1 MYLPQNTLLLTY
13 PTMSRILNAT
23 LTAAL
28 ITAAAPA
35 TAQWNYDPAMAAATS
50 YCAARDAGRTAKQA
64 DDAAATQL
72 AMAAGGGFSQSI
84 ATVLVGGR
92 SAMERARYIARQMCP
107 QWFDTPMPTW
117 PLPDPT
123 AKPWPYN
130 DL

>member
-1 MYLPQNTLLLTY
+1 MP
-13 PTMSRILNAT
+13 RILTAA

-28 ITAAAPA
+28 ITTAAPA
-35 TAQWNYDPAMAAATS
+35 IAQWNYDPAMAAATT
-50 YCAARDAGRTAKQA
+50 YCAARDAGKTDQQASNAAKNQIA
-64 DDAAATQL
+64 F
-72 AMAAGGGFSQSI
+72 AAGGGFSQSI
-84 ATVLVGGR
+84 ATILTGGR